1 MCLIHLFILKF
12 HNLKAISHNTI
23 RIMSEILTG
32 GSQTVTKRLGS
43 DWEAM
48 HGFLGSS
55 EWEAPELTKR
65 CDEEARPG
73 YDTKLA
79 HEYNDISEVLSMKI
93 ALLARLIRKSR
104 NCIAYTGA
112 GLSRSAGIS
121 DYATKGTADSG
132 WKKVSAWA
140 AKPTVSHR
148 VLVELY
154 RQRMLK
160 RWIQQN
166 HDGLPQKAGLPQEAI
181 NEIHGA
187 WYDPSNPVV
196 KMDGKL
202 RDDLFA
208 DLLEWEQKTD
218 LTLALGTSLCG
229 MNADRVFSTVAKKAK
244 SGDSSSLG
252 GVVVS
257 LQETAVDSLCAL
269 RIFARLDD
277 VMGLLANELGLE
289 IPEETQYKPMITAG
303 ITDISDVFEIPYDK
317 EGKLLSGDT
326 ITKMTLDLRVD
337 ARIKVTSGPHRSTR
351 GKVIRKT
358 VGGHYD
364 LELIHVGMSTSTT
377 VYKLG
382 SWWVQAAVNGT
393 MNEIPIVNVR

>member
-1 MCLIHLFILKF
+1 
-12 HNLKAISHNTI
+12 
-23 RIMSEILTG
+23 MSEILTG
-32 GSQTVTKRLGS
+32 GSQTVTKRLDS

-48 HGFLGSS
+48 HGFLGSP
-55 EWEAPELTKR
+55 EWEAPEVTKR

-73 YDTKLA
+73 YNTKLA
-79 HEYNDISEVLSMKI
+79 HEYNDIPEVLSMKV

-112 GLSRSAGIS
+112 GLSRSAGIR
-121 DYATKGTADSG
+121 DYATKGTADSD

-140 AKPTVSHR
+140 AKPTLSHR

-154 RQRMLK
+154 RQRLLK

-202 RDDLFA
+202 RTDLF
-208 DLLEWEQKTD
+208 DDMLDWEERTD

-244 SGDSSSLG
+244 TGDPSSLG
-252 GVVVS
+252 GVVIN
-257 LQETAVDSLCAL
+257 LQETCVDSLCAL

-277 VMGLLANELGLE
+277 VMELLASELHIE
-289 IPEETQYKPMITAG
+289 VPEETAYQPMLTAG
-303 ITDISDVFEIPYDK
+303 MTATLDVFQIPYDK
-317 EGKLLSGDT
+317 DGKILRGNTVKKS
-326 ITKMTLDLRVD
+326 TLDLRVG
-337 ARIKVTSGPHRSTR
+337 ARIKVNSGPHRSVR

-358 VGGHYD
+358 IGGHYD
-364 LELIHVGMSTSTT
+364 IELTQVGMSKSTI
-377 VYKLG
+377 VYKFG
-382 SWWVQAAVNGT
+382 SWWIQAAVNGT
-393 MNEIPIVNVR
+393 MDEIPIVNAR

>member
-1 MCLIHLFILKF
+1 
-12 HNLKAISHNTI
+12 
-23 RIMSEILTG
+23 MSEIQTD
-32 GSQTVTKRLGS
+32 GSKSVTTRLDS
-43 DWEAM
+43 DWQAM
-48 HGFLGSS
+48 HGFLGCS

-79 HEYNDISEVLSMKI
+79 HEYNDTPQVLSMKI
-93 ALLARLIRKSR
+93 SLLVRLIRKSR

-121 DYATKGTADSG
+121 DYATKGAADSG

-154 RQRMLK
+154 RQGMLK

-202 RDDLFA
+202 RNDLFA
-208 DLLEWEQKTD
+208 DILDWEQRAD

-229 MNADRVFSTVAKKAK
+229 MNADRVFSTVANKAK
-244 SGDSSSLG
+244 AGDPSSLG
-252 GVVVS
+252 GVVIS
-257 LQETAVDSLCAL
+257 LQETCVDSLCAL

-277 VMGLLANELGLE
+277 VMELLANELSIE
-289 IPEETQYKPMITAG
+289 IPEEATYQPLLTAG
-303 ITDISDVFEIPYDK
+303 VTSTPDVFRIPYDK
-317 EGKLLSGDT
+317 DGKLLCGDAV
-326 ITKMTLDLRVD
+326 TKSTLDLRVGS
-337 ARIKVTSGPHRSTR
+337 RIKVNSGPHRSIR

-364 LELIHVGMSTSTT
+364 IELAKVGLSTSTE
-377 VYKLG
+377 VYKFG

-393 MNEIPIVNVR
+393 MDEIPIVNAR